1 MILVNLPAS
10 SQEHAPLSSP
20 EVVPAVAQS
29 QPPKPALRRSERQ
42 WRSPKRYS
50 DFVLTKVVN
59 CSEDF

>member
-29 QPPKPALRRSERQ
+29 EPPKPALRRSERQ
-42 WRSPKRYS
+42 
-50 DFVLTKVVN
+50 
-59 CSEDF
+59 